1 MTYSYSANPLYV
13 ADGQSVQFR
22 YEAPAGFDTIEQ
34 VRIDIG
40 ELTVFWII
48 ETKLEDFAPEP
59 FGFQNVDPADQDELY
74 TFAATADPDNGVAYT
89 GAQGDPPALRAGEQV
104 VTITGL
110 DSTTQAPIQITSNVL
125 DQVNDWAFRLRVYNG
140 SGYNAWG
147 SWLTDSSNLT
157 ISNND
162 QIQLR
167 VRSSTAA
174 VTPHTVNVVVGSGSA
189 EWRVTTGQIPVN
201 TPFPAPDFG
210 VYNDAPVDFTDP
222 NFVYSDIVQING
234 LTTTAT
240 ISVPTGVQAAVSNFN
255 TTFTNPQGDAVF
267 NNILSGWGD
276 GLTVAN
282 GQYVQLRAET
292 SSVGNFTQDY
302 GITIGDTANNGS
314 WRVITGDAID
324 ELPDT
329 FTFQDLIEQPPGGV
343 DYVSTVQAGSSAN
356 NNTEALVA
364 GLSSGITVPVT
375 LRQSETTATN
385 PRIIINDSSPGQFG
399 NLTVQNGDRI
409 RLVMDGSTSIND
421 PINGFNGS
429 VKMAISVGD
438 RDIAPWTITNWA
450 APDTTPSFT
459 PITEVLNR
467 TPGGSSVIGPIGL
480 TDFNQPITISATAP
494 VAFNE
499 FGFATGENVGDVLF
513 SVNGAPAVSA
523 TQTGGV
529 TVQPDYSGD
538 PVLITIIVQQP
549 GDADVEP
556 VIGLSHQ
563 TRTTI
568 TFGDAASFNLRSV
581 NYAVKPIPPAYLGV
595 WYTEKNASFDEA
607 GWIAAGEDPNDAVD
621 YYRQP
626 KFDGYSIGTVIPV
639 PKETVV
645 DDGNYGYGTLADRYP
660 GFLEC
665 NGQSVAAADYPWLFD
680 AIGTQY
686 GGTATYVTATK
697 TYSGNFNLPDYRG
710 VRMVGRGIVDAN
722 RGSSAFVPVTS
733 AGGSYELPGSTG
745 GWWYVDDVDV
755 AGANPLEQ
763 VIAPAG
769 QTTGVDSE
777 YFSLGTPRTS
787 GTDEL
792 TADVDFNITGFVTG
806 TMNDITSVPV
816 RVPSHEHA
824 FVTSETADPDGD
836 PVIPWGVPAYYK
848 TGRQS
853 QTSDTNDANNRPD
866 DESDALDD
874 GYWENI
880 SLDGFDYTE
889 FDQEVGDTGGFNGA
903 EDFLPNSG
911 TVTVS
916 FGNYWGSPAS
926 QLNSQLEGST
936 ADHFE
941 PGTQNTTDAGVI
953 DTTEGRGRIQNY
965 QNSGATLTHSHLLGL
980 DPVLDPTQ
988 DFSYGNVNATA
999 SAYRNG
1005 LATFGNTCQ
1014 ITFNQAEVGLE
1025 LNSATFSWNNATKPV
1040 PQAKMDPQ
1048 RKVPIVTPFHKM
1060 KYIIK
1065 AY

>member
-22 YEAPAGFDTIEQ
+22 YEAPAGFDSIEQ

-48 ETKLEDFAPEP
+48 ETKLEDFAPDP
-59 FGFQNVDPADQDELY
+59 FGFQNVDPADLDELY
-74 TFAATADPDNGVAYT
+74 TYAATADPDDGVAYT

-110 DSTTQAPIQITSNVL
+110 DSTTQAPLQVTSNTL
-125 DQVNDWAFRLRVYNG
+125 DQTSAAWGFRLRVYNG

-147 SWLTDSSNLT
+147 SWLTSSNNLT
-157 ISNND
+157 VSNND

-167 VRSSTAA
+167 LKSPTVA
-174 VTPHTVNVVVGSGSA
+174 VTSHRIDVVVGSGSA
-189 EWRVTTGQIPVN
+189 EWEVKTGSVPVN
-201 TPFPAPDFG
+201 TPFPAPNFG
-210 VYNDAPVDFTDP
+210 TYNDAPL
-222 NFVYSDIVQING
+222 NFQYVYSDIVQING
-234 LTTTAT
+234 LNTTAT
-240 ISVPTGVQAAVSNFN
+240 ITVPTNVEAAVSNFN
-255 TTFTNPQGDAVF
+255 TTFTNSQGDAVF

-276 GLTVAN
+276 NLQVNN

-292 SSVGNFTQDY
+292 GGVGNFTQDY

-314 WRVITGDAID
+314 WRVITGDDID
-324 ELPDT
+324 ELPDV
-329 FTFQDLIEQPPGGV
+329 FTFQDLIEQQPGGTN
-343 DYVSTVQAGSSAN
+343 YVSTVQSGSAAN
-356 NNTEALVA
+356 SNQDALIA
-364 GLSSGITVPVT
+364 GLTDGISVPVT
-375 LRQSETTATN
+375 LRTAETTATN
-385 PRIIINDSSPGQFG
+385 PRIIKNDGSPGQFG
-399 NLTVQNGDRI
+399 NVTVQNGDRI
-409 RLVMDGSTSIND
+409 RLVMDGATTIND
-421 PINGFNGS
+421 PTNGFNGE

-438 RDIAPWTITNWA
+438 RDIFPWTITNWA

-459 PITEVLNR
+459 PINEVLNR
-467 TPGGSSVIGPIGL
+467 TPGGSSLVGPIGL

-494 VAFNE
+494 LAYNE

-529 TVQPDYSGD
+529 TVQPDYTGD
-538 PVLITIIVQQP
+538 PVLITIILQQP
-549 GDADVEP
+549 GNADVEP

-568 TFGDAASFNLRSV
+568 TFGDATPFNLRSV

-607 GWIAAGEDPNDAVD
+607 GWTAAGEDPNDAKD

-645 DDGNYGYGTLADRYP
+645 DDGNYGYGTLEDRYP

-665 NGQSVAAADYPWLFD
+665 KGQSVAASDYPWLFD
-680 AIGTQY
+680 AIGNQY

-777 YFSLGTPRTS
+777 YFTLGTPRTT
-787 GTDEL
+787 GTDQL

-806 TMNDITSVPV
+806 TMNDLSSVPV
-816 RVPSHEHA
+816 RVPPHEHA

-848 TGRQS
+848 TGRQGAVS
-853 QTSDTNDANNRPD
+853 GSGSANNQD
-866 DESDALDD
+866 DDKSDAFDD

-880 SLDGFDYTE
+880 SMGSGWDYTE
-889 FDQEVGDTGGFNGA
+889 FDQQVSRTGGFTDAG
-903 EDFLPNSG
+903 DFLPNSG
-911 TVTVS
+911 NVTQS
-916 FGNYWGSPAS
+916 FGNYWGSPTS
-926 QLNSQLEGST
+926 SLDGLLEGNKS
-936 ADHFE
+936 DHFQ
-941 PGTQNTTDAGVI
+941 PGTQNETDAGVI
-953 DTTEGRGRIQNY
+953 DSEEGRGRITNY
-965 QNSGATLTHSHLLGL
+965 ENPGTLKTHSHLLGL
-980 DPVLDPTQ
+980 DPVLDPNQ
-988 DFSYGNVNATA
+988 DFSYGNVNAQG
-999 SAYRNG
+999 SSYRNG

-1014 ITFNQAEVGLE
+1014 ITFNQADVQLE
-1025 LNSATFSWNNATKPV
+1025 LNPATFSWNNSTKPV